1 MMLQTSRKPKH
12 LILFVRVYSTVEHF
26 VKRIVLMQK
35 LQNGRIISLS
45 DVANIY
51 ARVV

>member
-1 MMLQTSRKPKH
+1 
-12 LILFVRVYSTVEHF
+12 
-26 VKRIVLMQK
+26 MQK

-51 ARVV
+51 AIWVDTHCIENYF